1 MSFVPPETALRGRRP
16 VNKAKRTLAKRPT
29 GAPAGRSDTAY
40 RLTISAQL
48 FVRARAKKG
57 IFAKWAAAWNA
68 SLPFNFSKTMTKMW
82 LKWPVVGLS
91 LLCLGGCFSFG
102 NKKAQPT
109 VENKKTIEPE
119 KTEGWEVAFTIEY
132 KGDKE
137 EVTRIELAGVGEAQI
152 YWGDSMVRD
161 LSLDWRLKMKVG
173 EEREINDSKVVK
185 HVYEAPGKYRVRMVG
200 KTGGSLIW
208 FKCQQDGIKENIYL
222 TTLDV
227 SRCPGLEFLYCRNNR
242 IARLKVGGLTE
253 LKELDCGN
261 NELTELDVTQN
272 KELEGLECFGNRL
285 EELNISQ
292 NSKLKKLDCDENRLS
307 RLEVDNNTEL
317 TLLWCHSN
325 RIERL
330 ELGSCTL
337 LEELDCS
344 NNRLTELDV
353 SRNTELWYLKCNK
366 NRLTELNVEMCPNLS
381 SLECAKNQLTTLD
394 FNKNT
399 EMKFLTCS
407 DNRLT
412 RLGVD
417 SCSRLE
423 WLYCN
428 GNRLTE
434 LNLKRCTEMVELM
447 CQDNLLTELE
457 VENFN
462 SLRMLLCQRNR
473 LTKLEVKWSN
483 RLEELDCSDNELTE
497 LDATGCN
504 WLTQIYCMGNRFST
518 EAVNRLYGTLPER
531 SKEEPGGIR
540 LDENDEPVGN
550 TAILAEKNWMLGV
563 VLVKAEEEEE

>member
-1 MSFVPPETALRGRRP
+1 MARLKLPYAGGVRVT
-16 VNKAKRTLAKRPT
+16 
-29 GAPAGRSDTAY
+29 PAGRSDTVY

-102 NKKAQPT
+102 NKKAQPA

-152 YWGDSMVRD
+152 DWGDSTVRD
-161 LSLDWRLKMKVG
+161 TLSLDPRQTRTM
-173 EEREINDSKVVK
+173 EEDREIKDRKVVE
-185 HVYEAPGKYRVRMVG
+185 HVYEAPGRYRVRMVG

-208 FKCQQDGIKENIYL
+208 LKCAQDWIKENIYL

-227 SRCPGLEFLYCRNNR
+227 SRCPELEFLNCSNNR
-242 IARLKVGGLTE
+242 IARLKFGGLTE
-253 LKELDCGN
+253 LNELYCVN

-272 KELEGLECFGNRL
+272 KKLEGLICFGNRL
-285 EELNISQ
+285 EELNVSQ
-292 NSKLKKLDCDENRLS
+292 NSRLKKLDCDKNRLA

-317 TLLWCHSN
+317 IQLSCHSN

-344 NNRLTELDV
+344 NNRLTELDI
-353 SRNTELWYLKCNK
+353 SRNTELWHLKCNK
-366 NRLTELNVEMCPNLS
+366 NRLTEVNVEMCPNLS
-381 SLECAKNQLTTLD
+381 SLECAKNQLTTL
-394 FNKNT
+394 NCNENT
-399 EMKFLTCS
+399 RLSSLTCS

-412 RLGVD
+412 RLEVD
-417 SCSRLE
+417 FCRGLR

-434 LNLKRCTEMVELM
+434 LNLKRCWEIYGLE
-447 CQDNLLTELE
+447 CQDNLLTELKF
-457 VENFN
+457 ENFN
-462 SLRMLLCQRNR
+462 DLRTLLCQRNR
-473 LTKLEVKWSN
+473 LTKLEVRGSN

-504 WLTQIYCMGNRFST
+504 GLTQVYCMGNRFST
-518 EAVNRLYGTLPER
+518 EAVNCLYGTLPER

-550 TAILAEKNWMLGV
+550 TAILAAKNWKLGV